1 MILLNSSFKSLFNH
15 ERASDAPEQGTVRG
29 TVHEINRIYFKYID
43 FNIKYLLAYRHL
55 TTKKKEK
62 KRNVCPNVCIIK
74 IISMFKCTSNENPN
88 VYYLTSKAY
97 TVG

>member
-1 MILLNSSFKSLFNH
+1 MILLNSSFKSIFNH
-15 ERASDAPEQGTVRG
+15 ERASNAPEQGTVRG

-43 FNIKYLLAYRHL
+43 FNIKLLLAHRHL
-55 TTKKKEK
+55 TITKKKG
-62 KRNVCPNVCIIK
+62 VCPNVCIIK
-74 IISMFKCTSNENPN
+74 RINMLKCTSNENQN